1 MGERE
6 AAIINDDRAA
16 DAGAAGGEFA
26 DTGTTPRAETGHA
39 LRASDDDTYDD
50 AADDEADEAARLRAE
65 IEQTR
70 AGMGETIDA
79 IQERLSP
86 ENIKEQV
93 MEQVGE
99 AVQSAK
105 DTVREATIGR
115 VEKAMENVS
124 ESIGRAGTAVS
135 ETGSSIIDTIRQNPL
150 PAALIGLGVGML
162 VMNRNR
168 GVVGSY
174 QATSTGETGRY
185 RRAPA
190 DDYDHDVSAA
200 SRYVRRSEARGVAG
214 NVAGRVK
221 DAAGETINDVREAA
235 SSAVTRT
242 REQVSRLGDQ
252 VQHGARRAGGQFQM
266 QLRENPLAVGA
277 VALALGAAVG
287 LAVPSTRVENEYMG
301 EARDTLVD
309 KAQETARGAME
320 KVQQVAQD
328 AGRSGEGR
336 EDNG

>member
-6 AAIINDDRAA
+6 DAVSAARAV
-16 DAGAAGGEFA
+16 DYEGGEFA
-26 DTGTTPRAETGHA
+26 DTETKARAAGLVEAG
-39 LRASDDDTYDD
+39 DDTR
-50 AADDEADEAARLRAE
+50 DEEGDEAARLRAE

-70 AGMGETIDA
+70 AGMGETIDE
-79 IQERLSP
+79 IQQRLSP

-105 DTVREATIGR
+105 DSVREATIGR
-115 VEKAMENVS
+115 VEKVMENVG
-124 ESIGRAGTAVS
+124 ESMGRAGTAIT
-135 ETGSSIIDTIRQNPL
+135 ETGSSIVDTIRQNPL

-162 VMNRNR
+162 FMNRNR
-168 GVVGSY
+168 GRADYPRASYSGEGSGY
-174 QATSTGETGRY
+174 GTGPGEY
-185 RRAPA
+185 
-190 DDYDHDVSAA
+190 DYNASAA
-200 SRYVRRSEARGVAG
+200 SRYVARSQARPVTE
-214 NVAGRVK
+214 R
-221 DAAGETINDVREAA
+221 AGEVIGGAVSGVRETAA
-235 SSAVTRT
+235 SAVSQT

-252 VQHGARRAGGQFQM
+252 VQHGARRAGDQFQT

-309 KAQETARGAME
+309 KAQDAARGAME

-328 AGRSGEGR
+328 AGRSLEA
-336 EDNG
+336 